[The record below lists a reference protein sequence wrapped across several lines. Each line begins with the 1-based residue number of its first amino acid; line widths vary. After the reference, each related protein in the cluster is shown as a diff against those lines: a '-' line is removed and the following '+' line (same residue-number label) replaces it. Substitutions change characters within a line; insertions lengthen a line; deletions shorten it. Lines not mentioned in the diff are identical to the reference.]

1 MLLATLKICCVVL
14 LTCLMGGLLMVAL
27 EAIWRYMG

>member
-1 MLLATLKICCVVL
+1 MLLMTLKICCVVL
-14 LTCLMGGLLMVAL
+14 LTYLMGGLLMVAL